1 MHSTNTSG
9 KYPRHWWML
18 EIECELD
25 TQVSALR
32 EVPTDRYN
40 RVKLLAFFEAQASPY
55 ILIYFIEFWWRLY
68 EIMWSV

>member
-1 MHSTNTSG
+1 MHSTNMSG

-32 EVPTDRYN
+32 EVPTD
-40 RVKLLAFFEAQASPY
+40 
-55 ILIYFIEFWWRLY
+55 I
-68 EIMWSV
+68 